1 MSAQHAAKKTVWQIW
16 FKPEIV
22 PIYAVVGGAVGL
34 AGWYLNRLAHGTEVV
49 WARKSN
55 PYPWQHVDQDTQ
67 VKWMTVNQKFEK
79 TYSRDRL

>member
-1 MSAQHAAKKTVWQIW
+1 MSAQHAAKKTFWQIW

-55 PYPWQHVDQDTQ
+55 PYP
-67 VKWMTVNQKFEK
+67 
-79 TYSRDRL
+79 